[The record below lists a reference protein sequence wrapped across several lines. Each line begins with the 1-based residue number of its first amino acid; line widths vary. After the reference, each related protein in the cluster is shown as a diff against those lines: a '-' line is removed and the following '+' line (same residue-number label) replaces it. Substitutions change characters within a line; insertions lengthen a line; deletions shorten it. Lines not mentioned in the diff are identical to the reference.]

1 MARLTR
7 LCVPG
12 WPHLLMQM
20 GHNHQPVFRDDADRR
35 LFLSLLQAA
44 AATHGVAIHA
54 YALLDNEIR
63 LLGTPSAA
71 DSLSRTMQALGRR
84 YGSSFNRRH
93 GHAGSLWEGRF
104 RATVIEPEH
113 HLLSC
118 MRYVEELCAN
128 TDEGGGLRHAAWSS
142 GAHHLGRCVDPLVSD
157 HLQYWSLGNTPFER
171 EAAYRQLAQQTLT
184 SLEVTAITNAVKK
197 GWPLGAADFLAK
209 LGSQVPRRMAPLP
222 RGRPRKQAIRS
233 VPN

>member
-12 WPHLLMQM
+12 WPHLLMQV
-20 GHNHQPVFRDDADRR
+20 GHNRQPVFRDDADRS
-35 LFLSLLQAA
+35 LFLGLMQAA
-44 AATHGVAIHA
+44 AGTHGVAIHA

-71 DSLSRTMQALGRR
+71 DSLSRMMQTLGRR

-93 GHAGSLWEGRF
+93 DHAGSLWEGRF

-118 MRYVEELCAN
+118 MRYVDELSTN
-128 TDEGGGLRHAAWSS
+128 TDGGLRPAAWSS
-142 GAHHLGRCVDPLVSD
+142 GAHHLGQRVDPLVSD

-171 EAAYRQLAQQTLT
+171 EAAYRKLAQQALT
-184 SLEVTAITNAVKK
+184 STEVAAISDAVKK
-197 GWPLGAADFLAK
+197 GWPLGAADFLAE
-209 LGSQVPRRMAPLP
+209 LGNQIPRRLAPLP
-222 RGRPRKQAIRS
+222 RGRPRKHIAT
-233 VPN
+233 